1 MLVINIHIF
10 GYPDPRLSALFRV
23 VPTSPDNR
31 GSTVLGKIIDA
42 LADEGRM
49 LKKKPMDRL
58 FSFRALLNTTHLGLT
73 HKRAI
78 SQANINAIPAI

>member
-1 MLVINIHIF
+1 M
-10 GYPDPRLSALFRV
+10 

-42 LADEGRM
+42 LADERRM

-58 FSFRALLNTTHLGLT
+58 FSFLVIFNTTHLGLT
-73 HKRAI
+73 QKRAI
-78 SQANINAIPAI
+78 SQANIKAIPAI